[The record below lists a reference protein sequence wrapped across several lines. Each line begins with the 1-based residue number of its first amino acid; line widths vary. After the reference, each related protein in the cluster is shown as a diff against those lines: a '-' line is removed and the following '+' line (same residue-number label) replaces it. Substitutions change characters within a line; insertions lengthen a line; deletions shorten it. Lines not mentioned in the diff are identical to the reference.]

1 MKSNKTTNTTNKTNN
16 ADKAGKTDKAGTAWE
31 MPEDPAEEERI
42 RVLMEQMA
50 SDPRV
55 LQMKKFIQHGNVT
68 SYDHVFR
75 VARESIR
82 VARRLHLKVDEE
94 SLVRSA
100 ILHDYYLYDWH
111 GHGDHLH
118 GYHHPYIAAYNAAR
132 DFHLTQ
138 KELKSIETHMWP
150 LNIKDP
156 PSSNEALAI
165 CIADKI
171 CSIQE
176 TLHMRKPHK

>member
-1 MKSNKTTNTTNKTNN
+1 MDA
-16 ADKAGKTDKAGTAWE
+16 ADRANPADEKREKAGTTEAAVSE
-31 MPEDPAEEERI
+31 TAHEDSGSEKRI

-82 VARRLHLKVDEE
+82 VARRLHLKVDDE

-132 DFHLTQ
+132 DFDLTQ

-156 PSSNEALAI
+156 PTSNEALAI

-176 TLHMRKPHK
+176 TLHMRKPRK

>member
-1 MKSNKTTNTTNKTNN
+1 MN
-16 ADKAGKTDKAGTAWE
+16 AADRANPADGKCGKAEMTEAEVSETAH
-31 MPEDPAEEERI
+31 EDSAEEKRI
-42 RVLMEQMA
+42 RELMEQMA

-75 VARESIR
+75 VARESLK

-94 SLVRSA
+94 SLIRSA

-118 GYHHPYIAAYNAAR
+118 GYHHPYIAAENAAR
-132 DFHLTQ
+132 DFDLTQ

-156 PSSNEALAI
+156 PTSNEALAI

-171 CSIQE
+171 CSIHE
-176 TLHMRKPHK
+176 TLHMRKPRK

>member
-1 MKSNKTTNTTNKTNN
+1 MN
-16 ADKAGKTDKAGTAWE
+16 AADRANPADGKCGKAGMTEAEVSETAH
-31 MPEDPAEEERI
+31 EDSGSEKRI
-42 RVLMEQMA
+42 RELMEQMA

-75 VARESIR
+75 VARESLK

-94 SLVRSA
+94 SLIRSA

-118 GYHHPYIAAYNAAR
+118 GYHHPYIAADNAAR
-132 DFHLTQ
+132 DFDLTQ

-156 PSSNEALAI
+156 PTSNEALAI

-176 TLHMRKPHK
+176 TLHMRKHRK

>member
-1 MKSNKTTNTTNKTNN
+1 MN
-16 ADKAGKTDKAGTAWE
+16 AADRANPADRKCGKAGTTEAE
-31 MPEDPAEEERI
+31 VSETAHEDPAKEK
-42 RVLMEQMA
+42 RVRELMEQMA

-75 VARESIR
+75 VARESLK

-94 SLVRSA
+94 SLIRSA

-118 GYHHPYIAAYNAAR
+118 GYHHPYIAADNAAR
-132 DFHLTQ
+132 DFDLTQ

-156 PSSNEALAI
+156 PTSNEALAI

-176 TLHMRKPHK
+176 TLHMRKPRK